1 MAIRKD
7 VHCVILQY
15 CVVLCS
21 AYSLYWSFKKR
32 CADQNL
38 VNQIFPVVH
47 LWLYR
52 TPRQSKTC
60 FETSYLLLDFCKS
73 KLILNKI
80 LFLHTP
86 LQSWFKLLIQLLECA
101 IPAEISKLILEKCA
115 IGKMWEMENVLTNKH
130 HHHGWSTWGDSKWRR
145 RWQQGWYRWRWKRI
159 EPVWIDD
166 NMMKMIIKLWWKWS
180 SKYDDNEHQNM
191 IMMMITIWW

>member
-1 MAIRKD
+1 MEQLVRLTRGQINEKNCMDLQPLLLSQFRVRGVLMAIRID

-21 AYSLYWSFKKR
+21 AYSLCWCFKKR
-32 CADQNL
+32 CADEKLGKSN
-38 VNQIFPVVH
+38 FPVVH

-86 LQSWFKLLIQLLECA
+86 LQSWFKLLIQLLACA
-101 IPAEISKLILEKCA
+101 VPAAALPHKNFSETKF
-115 IGKMWEMENVLTNKH
+115 
-130 HHHGWSTWGDSKWRR
+130 
-145 RWQQGWYRWRWKRI
+145 
-159 EPVWIDD
+159 
-166 NMMKMIIKLWWKWS
+166 
-180 SKYDDNEHQNM
+180 QN
-191 IMMMITIWW
+191 